1 MATRDV
7 VMSLRN
13 CSCVVA
19 VIVIAL
25 MVLDGTRLH
34 SRAILSNEATICGW
48 RVQVVMAELTR
59 TITLLRPFHTSR
71 QTTLKAYCS
80 RDNSRLSVI
89 VVSNFTYTTFLL
101 CSDHTNRQISLP
113 LSRW

>member
-1 MATRDV
+1 
-7 VMSLRN
+7 MSLRN

-19 VIVIAL
+19 AIMIDL
-25 MVLDGTRLH
+25 IVLDGTCLG
-34 SRAILSNEATICGW
+34 SQAILSNDSDATVCGW
-48 RVQVVMAELTR
+48 RVQVVMAELSER
-59 TITLLRPFHTSR
+59 ILLLRPFHTSR

-80 RDNSRLSVI
+80 RDNSRLSIKVI

-113 LSRW
+113 LSR